1 MLVAE
6 NVRVSGSSVQELPL
20 LLDGYDAG
28 SMFSLQNKLTWL
40 SKELV
45 VCPMEMV
52 LPGGST
58 TKNLYV

>member
-1 MLVAE
+1 MAAE

-28 SMFSLQNKLTWL
+28 SVLSLQNKLTWL

-45 VCPMEMV
+45 VCPMLIL